1 MGSSAKREFKQAIY
15 LKPEEGGGG
24 GGVLPNDRLMGLC
37 HWMVSHCHGWIGS
50 DGVAFFM
57 NLLE

>member
-24 GGVLPNDRLMGLC
+24 GVLPNDRLIGLC
-37 HWMVSHCHGWIGS
+37 HWMVSQLSWL
-50 DGVAFFM
+50 DW
-57 NLLE
+57 L